1 MREQTRRYTD
11 ALPRIGLAYLGN
23 MRRDLADVPDG
34 HATYATTESGTLW
47 ITRNGNGYTAT
58 INGHSFRLSLTTTQ
72 AGYGVRHW
80 YLCPHCHQRC
90 AKLHIG
96 RKSIA
101 CRKCWGLHYASQSED
116 RLARMRRLMRSKRLA
131 IWSHD
136 TPELMNL
143 FKTPFHFD
151 KPKGMRWETFERKR
165 WQLFRQEERYWKV
178 FMPVIERLTGKIERQ
193 GDTVS

>member
-1 MREQTRRYTD
+1 MREQTRSYTD

-47 ITRNGNGYTAT
+47 ITKNGNGYTAT

-96 RKSIA
+96 RKDIA

-116 RLARMRRLMRSKRLA
+116 RLARMRRLLRSQRLA

-136 TPELMNL
+136 TQELMNL

-178 FMPVIERLTGKIERQ
+178 FMPVIERQTGKIERI
-193 GDTVS
+193 G

>member
-1 MREQTRRYTD
+1 MREQTRSYTD
-11 ALPRIGLAYLGN
+11 ALPRIGLTFLGN
-23 MRRDLADVPDG
+23 MRRNLAHVPDV
-34 HATYATTESGTLW
+34 HAIYTATKIGMLW
-47 ITRNGNGYTAT
+47 ITKNGNGYTTT
-58 INGHSFRLSLTTTQ
+58 INGHSFTLSLTTTQ

-96 RKSIA
+96 RKDIA

-116 RLARMRRLMRSKRLA
+116 RLARMRRLLRSKRLA
-131 IWSHD
+131 IWPHD

-143 FKTPFHFD
+143 FKTPFQFA

-178 FMPVIERLTGKIERQ
+178 FMPVIERLTGKIER
-193 GDTVS
+193 D

>member
-1 MREQTRRYTD
+1 MKEQTRSYTD
-11 ALPRIGLAYLGN
+11 ALPRIGLTFLGN
-23 MRRDLADVPDG
+23 MRRNLANVPDG
-34 HATYATTESGTLW
+34 HAIYTTTECGTLCV
-47 ITRNGNGYTAT
+47 TRNGNGYTAT
-58 INGHSFRLSLTTTQ
+58 INEHSFRLSLTTTN

-96 RKSIA
+96 RKDIA
-101 CRKCWGLHYASQSED
+101 CRQCWGLHYASQSED
-116 RLARMRRLMRSKRLA
+116 RLSRMRRLMRSKRLA
-131 IWSHD
+131 IWPHD

-143 FKTPFHFD
+143 FKTPFHFA

-178 FMPVIERLTGKIERQ
+178 FIPAIERLTGKIER
-193 GDTVS
+193 D